1 MVCLRE
7 ITREDVGG
15 RELDGTREGDVIN
28 AQDVFLCLK
37 KGRRKKEGR
46 GEGGRPRI
54 CTLPACLLL
63 PDQSPC

>member
-37 KGRRKKEGR
+37 KGRRKKEG
-46 GEGGRPRI
+46 GGGGRPRI

>member
-37 KGRRKKEGR
+37 KGRRKKEG
-46 GEGGRPRI
+46 GGRE
-54 CTLPACLLL
+54 TTHMHAACLLL

>member
-37 KGRRKKEGR
+37 KGRRKKEG
-46 GEGGRPRI
+46 GGREGDHAYAR
-54 CTLPACLLL
+54 CLPA
-63 PDQSPC
+63 SSY